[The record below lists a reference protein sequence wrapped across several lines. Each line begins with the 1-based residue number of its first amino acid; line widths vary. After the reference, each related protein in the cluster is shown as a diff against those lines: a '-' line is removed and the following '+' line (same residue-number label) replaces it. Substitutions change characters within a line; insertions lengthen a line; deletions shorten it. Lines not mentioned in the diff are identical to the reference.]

1 MGIRSGPSSERWC
14 SAGLEL
20 LQLQLQARGAAV
32 SPFLMSMI
40 PYLLTLLVLV
50 FWGLNRRS
58 AAPVALGRNYFGV
71 E

>member
-1 MGIRSGPSSERWC
+1 MEPALGC
-14 SAGLEL
+14 AGALVFGGAES
-20 LQLQLQARGAAV
+20 LQLQFQARGVDV
-32 SPFLMSMI
+32 SPFLMNMV

-58 AAPVALGRNYFGV
+58 AAPAGLGRSFFGV

>member
-1 MGIRSGPSSERWC
+1 
-14 SAGLEL
+14 
-20 LQLQLQARGAAV
+20 
-32 SPFLMSMI
+32 MSMI

-58 AAPVALGRNYFGV
+58 AAPAALGRNYFGV